1 MGDPS
6 VPILISKIFGDK
18 MQEKDIK
25 IVSSAGPYAALR
37 LTLPA
42 ESCRRK
48 GIVRGTV
55 MTVRETKTGFLVVK
69 K

>member
-1 MGDPS
+1 
-6 VPILISKIFGDK
+6 

-25 IVSSAGPYAALR
+25 VVSSAGPYAALR

-42 ESCRRK
+42 ESCRRL

-55 MTVRETKTGFLVVK
+55 MTVKGTKTGFVVVK
-69 K
+69 KE

>member
-1 MGDPS
+1 M
-6 VPILISKIFGDK
+6 L
-18 MQEKDIK
+18 EKDIK
-25 IVSSAGPYAALR
+25 MVSSAGPYAALR

-69 K
+69 KDG